1 MMHLWRRG
9 RVVECTGLENR
20 QGFVALREFESLRL
34 LQIRKPQSLLM
45 IAAFFV
51 AFLFYIVIMM
61 HLWRRGRV
69 VECTGLENRQGFVAL
84 REFES
89 LRLLQIRKKPQ
100 SILIGAFFMY
110 CSNDFFQ

>member
-1 MMHLWRRG
+1 M
-9 RVVECTGLENR
+9 VECTGLENR

-51 AFLFYIVIMM
+51 AFLFYIAIIT
-61 HLWRRGRV
+61 HKWRRGRV

-100 SILIGAFFMY
+100 SVMIGAFFMLDIY
-110 CSNDFFQ
+110 PIIL

>member
-1 MMHLWRRG
+1 M
-9 RVVECTGLENR
+9 VECTGLENR

-34 LQIRKPQSLLM
+34 LQIRKPQSLIM

-51 AFLFYIVIMM
+51 AFLFYIVIIM
-61 HLWRRGRV
+61 HKWRRGRV

-100 SILIGAFFMY
+100 SVMIGAFFMLDIY
-110 CSNDFFQ
+110 PIIL

>member
-1 MMHLWRRG
+1 M
-9 RVVECTGLENR
+9 VECTGLENR

-51 AFLFYIVIMM
+51 AFLFYIVIIM
-61 HLWRRGRV
+61 HKWRRGRV

-100 SILIGAFFMY
+100 SVMIEAFFMLDIY
-110 CSNDFFQ
+110 PIVL